1 LKVPLPAS
9 SDANH
14 GLGDDFD
21 DFEEG
26 AEADAD
32 DDFGDFDEG
41 LEEPAIVQDA
51 GSAAQPVTQAQV
63 NSFVSSHDL
72 MTKSRHISPR
82 HPSHSCLYGFSL

>member
-1 LKVPLPAS
+1 V
-9 SDANH
+9 NR

-41 LEEPAIVQDA
+41 FEEPAIVQDA
-51 GSAAQPVTQAQV
+51 GSTAQPDSPAQV
-63 NSFVSSHDL
+63 NSFVSSVDL
-72 MTKSRHISPR
+72 MMKSRRISSR
-82 HPSHSCLYGFSL
+82 YPSH